1 MQLRKKNYKKN
12 KKMELVKVLEEK
24 ANVRAIAKSNKQ
36 ITFDTDG
43 AQIEK
48 DVLFFRRALAGKTG
62 IQQLMKPQDVERDG
76 VRNIDSA
83 RLTGGVAFLVTGI
96 LISTASSQSVLKDE
110 SEISAQTF
118 DVGSYA
124 PSKCNFFNNE
134 LSIKVAN
141 KEKMKAVLRHMTPQ
155 EAGDERT
162 IDMAHEVSPFI
173 IAPNQTILPEL
184 NIFNL
189 PCTDGADIVIEVA
202 FVGYKITENH
212 A

>member
-1 MQLRKKNYKKN
+1 
-12 KKMELVKVLEEK
+12 MELVKVLEEK
-24 ANVRAIAKSNKQ
+24 ANVRAIAKANKQ

-48 DVLFFRRALAGKTG
+48 DVLFFRKSLAGKTG
-62 IQQLMKPQDVERDG
+62 IQQLMKPQDVEKDG

-96 LISTASSQSVLKDE
+96 LISTANCAAKLSDE
-110 SEISAQTF
+110 DEISAQEF
-118 DVGSYA
+118 NVGSENPTLA
-124 PSKCNFFNNE
+124 SFFNNE

-141 KEKMKAVLRHMTPQ
+141 KEKMKAILRHMTPEQ
-155 EAGDERT
+155 AGDDKAVE
-162 IDMAHEVSPFI
+162 MAHEVSPFV

-184 NIFNL
+184 NIFNA
-189 PCTDGADIVIEVA
+189 PCPADKDIVIEVA
-202 FVGYKITENH
+202 FIGYKITENH

>member
-1 MQLRKKNYKKN
+1 
-12 KKMELVKVLEEK
+12 MELVKVLEEK
-24 ANVRAIAKSNKQ
+24 ANVRAIAKANKQ

-62 IQQLMKPQDVERDG
+62 IQQLMKPQDVEKDG

-83 RLTGGVAFLVTGI
+83 RLTGGVAFLVTGV
-96 LISTASSQSVLKDE
+96 LISTATCAAVITSED
-110 SEISAQTF
+110 EISAQSF
-118 DVGSYA
+118 QIGALA
-124 PSKCNFFNNE
+124 PTNIHFFNNE

-141 KEKMKAVLRHMTPQ
+141 KEKMKAVLRHMTP
-155 EAGDERT
+155 EDAGDEKT
-162 IDMAHEVSPFI
+162 IDMAHDVSPFI

-184 NIFNL
+184 NIFNT
-189 PCTDGADIVIEVA
+189 PCPDGKDIVIEVA

>member
-1 MQLRKKNYKKN
+1 
-12 KKMELVKVLEEK
+12 MELVKVLEEK
-24 ANVRAIAKSNKQ
+24 ANVRAIAKANKQ

-48 DVLFFRRALAGKTG
+48 DVLYFRKSLAGKTG
-62 IQQLMKPQDVERDG
+62 IQQLMKPQDVEKDG

-96 LISTASSQSVLKDE
+96 LISTANCAAKLASED
-110 SEISAQTF
+110 EISAQEF
-118 DVGSYA
+118 NVGSENPTLA
-124 PSKCNFFNNE
+124 SFFNNE

-141 KEKMKAVLRHMTPQ
+141 KEKMKAILRHMTPEQ
-155 EAGDERT
+155 AGDDKT
-162 IDMAHEVSPFI
+162 VDMAHEVSPFI

-184 NIFNL
+184 NIFNA
-189 PCTDGADIVIEVA
+189 PCPVDKDIVIEVA

>member
-1 MQLRKKNYKKN
+1 
-12 KKMELVKVLEEK
+12 MELVKVLEEK
-24 ANVRAIAKSNKQ
+24 ANVRAIAKANKQ

-62 IQQLMKPQDVERDG
+62 IQQLMKPQDVEKDG

-96 LISTASSQSVLKDE
+96 LISTASSKTVITDE
-110 SEISAQTF
+110 SDISNHFFA
-118 DVGSYA
+118 VGSTAENPVFY
-124 PSKCNFFNNE
+124 NNE

-141 KEKMKAVLRHMTPQ
+141 KEKMKAVLRHMSP
-155 EAGDERT
+155 ELAGDDKAV
-162 IDMAHEVSPFI
+162 DMAHEVSPFI

-184 NIFNL
+184 NIFNP
-189 PCTDGADIVIEVA
+189 PCADTEDLVIEVA

>member
-1 MQLRKKNYKKN
+1 
-12 KKMELVKVLEEK
+12 MELVKVLEEK

-48 DVLFFRRALAGKTG
+48 DVLFFRRALSGKTG
-62 IQQLMKPQDVERDG
+62 IQQLMKPQDVEKDG

-83 RLTGGVAFLVTGI
+83 RLTGGTAFLVTGI
-96 LISTASSQSVLKDE
+96 LISTASSRTVLKDE
-110 SEISAQTF
+110 SDISAQTF
-118 DVGSYA
+118 AVGSTARNPVFY
-124 PSKCNFFNNE
+124 NNE

-141 KEKMKAVLRHMTPQ
+141 KEKMKAVLRHMSP
-155 EAGDERT
+155 ELAGDDKAV
-162 IDMAHEVSPFI
+162 DMAYEVSPFI

-184 NIFNL
+184 NIFNA
-189 PCTDGADIVIEVA
+189 PCADTEDLVIEVA

>member
-1 MQLRKKNYKKN
+1 
-12 KKMELVKVLEEK
+12 MELVKVLEEK
-24 ANVRAIAKSNKQ
+24 ANVRAIAKANKQ

-48 DVLFFRRALAGKTG
+48 DVLYFRKSLAGKTG
-62 IQQLMKPQDVERDG
+62 IQQLMKPQDVEKDG

-96 LISTASSQSVLKDE
+96 LISTANCAAKLASED
-110 SEISAQTF
+110 EISAQEF
-118 DVGSYA
+118 NVGSENPTLA
-124 PSKCNFFNNE
+124 SFFNNE

-141 KEKMKAVLRHMTPQ
+141 KEKMKAILRHMTPEQ
-155 EAGDERT
+155 AGDDKT
-162 IDMAHEVSPFI
+162 VDMAHEVSPFI

-184 NIFNL
+184 NIFNA
-189 PCTDGADIVIEVA
+189 PCPADKDIVIEVA

>member
-1 MQLRKKNYKKN
+1 
-12 KKMELVKVLEEK
+12 MELVKILEEK
-24 ANVRAIAKSNKQ
+24 ANVRAIAKANKQ

-62 IQQLMKPQDVERDG
+62 IQQLMKPQDVEKDG

-83 RLTGGVAFLVTGI
+83 RLTGGVAFLVTGV
-96 LISTASSQSVLKDE
+96 LISTASSRVVLNDE

-118 DVGSYA
+118 EVGSIAY
-124 PSKCNFFNNE
+124 SKSEFFNNE

-141 KEKMKAVLRHMTPQ
+141 KEKMKAVLRHMTPEQ
-155 EAGDERT
+155 SGDERT
-162 IDMAHEVSPFI
+162 INMAHEVSPFI

-189 PCTDGADIVIEVA
+189 PCAVDTDIVIEVA

>member
-1 MQLRKKNYKKN
+1 
-12 KKMELVKVLEEK
+12 MELVKVLEEK
-24 ANVRAIAKSNKQ
+24 ANVRAIAKANKQ

-48 DVLFFRRALAGKTG
+48 DVLYIRKSLAGKTG
-62 IQQLMKPQDVERDG
+62 IQQLMKPQDVEKDG

-96 LISTASSQSVLKDE
+96 LISTANCAAKLASED
-110 SEISAQTF
+110 EISAQEF
-118 DVGSYA
+118 NVGSENPTLA
-124 PSKCNFFNNE
+124 SFFNNE

-141 KEKMKAVLRHMTPQ
+141 KEKMKAILRHMTPEQ
-155 EAGDERT
+155 AGDDKT
-162 IDMAHEVSPFI
+162 VDMAHEVSPFI

-184 NIFNL
+184 NIFNA
-189 PCTDGADIVIEVA
+189 PCPADKDIVIEVA